1 MWGKE
6 KLGPILRKHGYAA
19 SNAEAPGGWLGL
31 RLCDRSALRRT
42 AGSKVSTRVID
53 CRLTM
58 SKGAV
63 NGEPVGKATCGGA
76 PTNAEPAN
84 SLSLQAE
91 FTPGPPWAPA
101 GRWRGNY
108 FPLK

>member
-19 SNAEAPGGWLGL
+19 SNAEAPGGSLGL

-53 CRLTM
+53 CQLTM

-63 NGEPVGKATCGGA
+63 NGEPVGKATCGGRRQTQS
-76 PTNAEPAN
+76 PRTVSPCKLNLRPDHHGRR
-84 SLSLQAE
+84 L
-91 FTPGPPWAPA
+91 GA
-101 GRWRGNY
+101 GGETISR
-108 FPLK
+108 

>member
-1 MWGKE
+1 MCGKE
-6 KLGPILRKHGYAA
+6 KLGPIVRKHGYAA
-19 SNAEAPGGWLGL
+19 SNADAPGGSLGL

-42 AGSKVSTRVID
+42 AGSKVSTVID

-84 SLSLQAE
+84 GLSLQAE
-91 FTPGPPWAPA
+91 FTPGPPWGA
-101 GRWRGNY
+101 GGETISR
-108 FPLK
+108 